1 MLIATRNVAELHV
14 CTRPNS
20 GELLRAELFVS
31 DDADPCELVFT
42 WADGH
47 GEADRSVARREAVRR
62 DRRVGGSEVM
72 KIQMTNDQA
81 PMTKYMLVPYVG
93 KGMVLGHFVIP
104 WSLVLGHWSLRRP
117 RPQSSFSDT
126 IAAVQPKLAKI
137 HGAGGLQGLEA
148 YQTGTL
154 VSASGHVLTAW
165 SYVLDTEN
173 VSVTLADGRRF
184 PAQLVGLDPKLE
196 IAVLKIEAEN
206 LPHFTLAESAEAEA
220 GARVLAFSNLYGV
233 AAGDEQVS
241 VLKGSRGGQ
250 SEPRRAAGSFE
261 TPYRG
266 SVYVLDAVTNNPGAA
281 GGALTDRQGRLL
293 GILGKELKNSA
304 DNTWLNYALPAK
316 DLAASV
322 DDILA
327 GRMTAR
333 RDEAAKRPTEHYT
346 PGLLGLTLVPDI
358 LVKTPPFIDRVSPGS
373 PAGEAGLRADD
384 LVLFVEGR
392 IVPSCKAASR

>member
-1 MLIATRNVAELHV
+1 MKRLTLSIVVSLLVA
-14 CTRPNS
+14 S
-20 GELLRAELFVS
+20 SA
-31 DDADPCELVFT
+31 A
-42 WADGH
+42 A
-47 GEADRSVARREAVRR
+47 
-62 DRRVGGSEVM
+62 
-72 KIQMTNDQA
+72 
-81 PMTKYMLVPYVG
+81 
-93 KGMVLGHFVIP
+93 
-104 WSLVLGHWSLRRP
+104 
-117 RPQSSFSDT
+117 QSSFSDT
-126 IAAVQPKLAKI
+126 IAGVQPKLAKI

-154 VSASGHVLTAW
+154 ISATGHVLTAW
-165 SYVLDTEN
+165 SYVLDTES
-173 VSVTLADGRRF
+173 VAVTLADGRRF
-184 PAQLVGLDPKLE
+184 PATLVGLDPKLE

-206 LPHFTLAESAEAEA
+206 LPHFELAEAVEAEP

-241 VLKGSRGGQ
+241 VLKGIVAGKSNLAA
-250 SEPRRAAGSFE
+250 RRGSFE

-281 GGALTDRQGRLL
+281 GGALTDRQGRLI

-333 RDEAAKRPTEHYT
+333 RDETAKRPAEHYT
-346 PGLLGLTLVPDI
+346 PAVLGLALVPDI
-358 LVKTPPFIDRVSPGS
+358 LVKTPPFIDRVVPGS
-373 PAGEAGLRADD
+373 PAAEAGLRPDD

-392 IVPSCKAASR
+392 IVPSCKALVEELSYIDRLDEVHLTVQRGQDLVEVTLRGK